1 MTAFANFFS
10 AEPFDMM
17 SVTQALM
24 LLPFHENRLG
34 ELGLFES
41 EGVETTVVSIDE
53 EEGQLQIMST
63 RPRGAPPERK
73 KKGPKRKARLL
84 EVPHLEM
91 EDRINAS
98 SIQNDRVTGEIILK
112 SATTEVNKKIVLL
125 RQDYEDTMEVHRLG
139 AMKGIL
145 LDADGD
151 VIFDYFDEFE
161 KTPNTVNFDFTSSS
175 TDVRNVIVQAKRLS
189 QDALGG
195 SRMTGHIGLCGRT
208 WFDQFVAHENVKD
221 TYRHQQGIQ
230 NRTDLRDGFVYAG
243 IQWEEYTG
251 FRNLAGD
258 IGVIDDDEAFMVPT
272 GVPDLYKRYNGPHDF
287 MALTNLL
294 GTDMIAKVAPDTK
307 WDKWV
312 DCLVEGNPLHVNRRP
327 NTVIKLTRTP

>member
-1 MTAFANFFS
+1 MTTFANFFS

-24 LLPFHENRLG
+24 LMPFHENRLG
-34 ELGLFES
+34 ALGLFTS
-41 EGVETTVVSIDE
+41 EGIETTVISIDE
-53 EEGQLQIMST
+53 EEGQLQIMNT

-73 KKGPKRKARLL
+73 KKSPKRKARLL

-91 EDRINAS
+91 EDRIMAS
-98 SIQNDRVTGEIILK
+98 AIQNDRVTGEVILK
-112 SATTEVNKKIVLL
+112 SATTEVNKKILAL

-139 AMKGIL
+139 AVKGIL
-145 LDADGD
+145 LDADAD

-161 KTPNTVNFDFTSSS
+161 KTPNVQNFDFGTSS
-175 TDVRNVIVQAKRLS
+175 TDVRNVVVAAKRTS

-195 SRMTGHIGLCGRT
+195 SRLTGHIGLCGRN
-208 WFDQFVAHENVKD
+208 WFDQFVSHESVKD
-221 TYRHQQGIQ
+221 SYRHQQGIQ
-230 NRTDLRDGFVYAG
+230 LRSDLRDGFGFAG
-243 IQWEEYTG
+243 VEWEEYVG

-258 IGVIDDDEAFMVPT
+258 IGVIDDNEAFLIPT
-272 GVPDLYKRYNGPHDF
+272 GAPDLFKRYNGPHDF
-287 MALTNLL
+287 MAMTNLL
-294 GTDMIAKVAPDTK
+294 GTDMVAKVATDTK

-327 NTVIKLTRTP
+327 NTVIKLTLT